1 MKKNVW
7 ISIVMLLVVVISG
20 YFIFTKI
27 GVNNQQVDY
36 TFYNET
42 KTKLISQNTYGDDFL
57 YCDVEVLLK
66 VVDSKYEVSV
76 IIGNATEK
84 MEDIDILVISA
95 SLSAISSD
103 DIFPSIGLLNDNSYN
118 LVPSSYEKD
127 INDKTS
133 YILNYVSEDSI
144 SEVMIYFSYKMNDT
158 RYIEYVKKAAKI

>member
-76 IIGNATEK
+76 IIGNAIEK

-118 LVPSSYEKD
+118 
-127 INDKTS
+127 
-133 YILNYVSEDSI
+133 SE
-144 SEVMIYFSYKMNDT
+144 Y
-158 RYIEYVKKAAKI
+158 